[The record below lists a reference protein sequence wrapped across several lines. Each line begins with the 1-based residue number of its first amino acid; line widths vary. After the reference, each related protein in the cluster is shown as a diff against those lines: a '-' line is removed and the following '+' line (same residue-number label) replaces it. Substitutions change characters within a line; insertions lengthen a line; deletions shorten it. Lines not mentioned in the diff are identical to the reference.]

1 MQQAA
6 MEMTQSNVY
15 AIENN
20 TLESTTESYPWFL
33 IQPENKRVHYRHD
46 WITDFFG
53 GQDKKQDGLGLIF
66 QYPKY
71 IEPGSTLDIGIPLP
85 EGAHRFRA
93 DVVVAGAKGD
103 GFEIG
108 IWLHTSSN
116 ADLELLLRSCEY
128 AS

>member
-6 MEMTQSNVY
+6 MNITQSSIH
-15 AIENN
+15 AIEANPA
-20 TLESTTESYPWFL
+20 ESSNVKYPWFL
-33 IQPENKRVHYRHD
+33 IQPENTRVRYRHD

-108 IWLHTSSN
+108 IWLHTSSD

>member
-6 MEMTQSNVY
+6 MSTTQSNIY
-15 AIENN
+15 AIEGNPVERSN
-20 TLESTTESYPWFL
+20 EQYPWFL
-33 IQPENKRVHYRHD
+33 IQPENTRVRYRHD

-53 GQDKKQDGLGLIF
+53 GQDKKQDGLGLVF
-66 QYPKY
+66 NYPKY
-71 IEPGSTLDIGIPLP
+71 IEPGTNLDIGIPLP
-85 EGAHRFRA
+85 DAVHRFRA
-93 DVVVAGAKGD
+93 DVVIAGEKDG

-108 IWLHTSSN
+108 IWLNTNSD

>member
-6 MEMTQSNVY
+6 MNITQSNIHTID
-15 AIENN
+15 ANPAKTGIEQF
-20 TLESTTESYPWFL
+20 PWFV
-33 IQPENKRVHYRHD
+33 IQPGNNRVHYRHD

-53 GQDKKQDGLGLIF
+53 GQDKTQDGLGLIF
-66 QYPKY
+66 QYPEY
-71 IEPGSTLDIGIPLP
+71 IEPGSKLNIGIPLP

-93 DVVVAGAKGD
+93 EVVVAGAKDD

-108 IWLHTSSN
+108 IWLHTSSD

>member
-6 MEMTQSNVY
+6 MEVTQSNIH
-15 AIENN
+15 AIANN
-20 TLESTTESYPWFL
+20 TAGNDSAQYPWFL
-33 IQPENKRVHYRHD
+33 IQSDNTKVRYRHD

-66 QYPKY
+66 NYPKY

-85 EGAHRFRA
+85 EGVHRFRA
-93 DVVVAGAKGD
+93 DVVVAGAKGND
-103 GFEIG
+103 FEIG
-108 IWLHTSSN
+108 IWLHTSSD

>member
-6 MEMTQSNVY
+6 MDITQSNMH
-15 AIENN
+15 AIDANPVKYGKEQN
-20 TLESTTESYPWFL
+20 PWFL
-33 IQPENKRVHYRHD
+33 IQPENTRVRYRHD

-108 IWLHTSSN
+108 IWLHTSSD

>member
-6 MEMTQSNVY
+6 MNITQSNIY
-15 AIENN
+15 AIDSSPA
-20 TLESTTESYPWFL
+20 ESSDEQFPWFV
-33 IQPENKRVHYRHD
+33 IQPGNDRVYYRHD

-66 QYPKY
+66 NYPSY
-71 IEPGSTLDIGIPLP
+71 IQPGSKLDIGIPLP
-85 EGAHRFRA
+85 EGTHRFRA
-93 DVVVAGAKGD
+93 DVVVAGAKGK
-103 GFEIG
+103 GYEIG
-108 IWLHTSSN
+108 IWLHTSSD

>member
-6 MEMTQSNVY
+6 MNITQSNMH
-15 AIENN
+15 AIDANPTKYGKEQ
-20 TLESTTESYPWFL
+20 LPWFV
-33 IQPENKRVHYRHD
+33 IQPGNDRVFYRHD

-66 QYPKY
+66 QYSKY
-71 IEPGSTLDIGIPLP
+71 LQPGSSLDIGIPLP
-85 EGAHRFRA
+85 EGIHRFRA
-93 DVVVAGAKGD
+93 DVVVAGEKGD
-103 GFEIG
+103 GYEVG
-108 IWLHTSSN
+108 IWLHTNSD